1 MEPHNWGEA
10 PKLPSLRCE
19 RSGLKKAGDGD
30 GPGAGP
36 RASRSRCHGGHSC
49 FPGAPSCPAQ
59 RHFEHLP
66 CFLLSPPLASPKP
79 SRLVDQ
85 TPPRQPPRRLPDKTP
100 NPDSSPKRPAPQL
113 HQAQASARAGR
124 IAAWLLHLKPRRWQA
139 RGSPLIP
146 LTLCAAS
153 RARSWR
159 APETFSCTGLCST
172 LSLFHPPNLYF
183 QQGAGEQSNRARG
196 QLLGGRVGDQ
206 ASRKLPILL
215 GVLNREVVTKQGHFC
230 TIRTL
235 PAREMGPCY
244 RLVTLSQTNL
254 KQGLDFG
261 IELNPNTNTRF
272 RIIKTFI

>member
-10 PKLPSLRCE
+10 PRLSSLRCE
-19 RSGLKKAGDGD
+19 SSGLKKAGDGD

-36 RASRSRCHGGHSC
+36 GASSSRCHGGHSC
-49 FPGAPSCPAQ
+49 FLGAPSCPAQ

-66 CFLLSPPLASPKP
+66 CFLLSPLNLPASLTK
-79 SRLVDQ
+79 
-85 TPPRQPPRRLPDKTP
+85 RLPGSLHLGFRTKLLTRIPVLRTCTP
-100 NPDSSPKRPAPQL
+100 AAPG
-113 HQAQASARAGR
+113 ASLGPSWQNR
-124 IAAWLLHLKPRRWQA
+124 AWLLHLKLPRWQA
-139 RGSPLIP
+139 GGSPLIP

-153 RARSWR
+153 GARSWL

-172 LSLFHPPNLYF
+172 LSFVHPPHLYF

-196 QLLGGRVGDQ
+196 RLLGGRVGDQ

-215 GVLNREVVTKQGHFC
+215 GVLNREVATKQGHFC

-244 RLVTLSQTNL
+244 RSVT
-254 KQGLDFG
+254 
-261 IELNPNTNTRF
+261 
-272 RIIKTFI
+272 